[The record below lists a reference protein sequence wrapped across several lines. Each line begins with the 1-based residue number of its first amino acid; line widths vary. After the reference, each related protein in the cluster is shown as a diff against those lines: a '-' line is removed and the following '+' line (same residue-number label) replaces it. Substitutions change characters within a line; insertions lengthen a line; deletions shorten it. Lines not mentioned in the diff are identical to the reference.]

1 MNTYLINIFSIY
13 LLEDEISK
21 ITNGKNNIIT
31 INYDESDIETVIE
44 ECSYFSLINEE
55 KFVIVNNFK
64 INASSKELENYLDN
78 PNPNVT
84 LILITSSIDKRSTIY
99 KKIKAKGTIVEILE
113 LKQSE
118 LNTKISSYCKKNN
131 ISIDYNSI
139 NKLLE
144 YNLNNYDLIINEINK
159 LSIVSNE
166 INVDLIE
173 DYASKLSEEDI
184 FGLCD
189 AITSKNYPKTNKL
202 LDDFIA
208 RKAEVIPLVS
218 LLAGQYRIILATK
231 EIKGSGEYIASLL
244 NVHPY
249 RVKLAIDKSHLY
261 SKNELEDILLSLCD
275 LDRDLKSLNAN
286 QYSLLKEFL
295 IKII

>member
-118 LNTKISSYCKKNN
+118 LNTKI
-131 ISIDYNSI
+131 
-139 NKLLE
+139 
-144 YNLNNYDLIINEINK
+144 
-159 LSIVSNE
+159 
-166 INVDLIE
+166 
-173 DYASKLSEEDI
+173 
-184 FGLCD
+184 
-189 AITSKNYPKTNKL
+189 
-202 LDDFIA
+202 
-208 RKAEVIPLVS
+208 
-218 LLAGQYRIILATK
+218 
-231 EIKGSGEYIASLL
+231 
-244 NVHPY
+244 
-249 RVKLAIDKSHLY
+249 
-261 SKNELEDILLSLCD
+261 
-275 LDRDLKSLNAN
+275 
-286 QYSLLKEFL
+286 
-295 IKII
+295 